1 MKQRGFTLIELLV
14 VIAIIAILAA
24 ILFPVFAQARR
35 AALASHCQSNLKQI
49 GTSLNMYTQDYEET
63 YPTNRAA
70 AAAAGTA
77 PSAQA
82 LIPAPG
88 SIDNPTF
95 YTFVIGLEKY
105 IQKTQGNKTA
115 SVWKCPASS
124 GIYYPK
130 TDGTAPNATTDE
142 SRVCYGMNYYL
153 LEESEGG
160 VRNPAQTL
168 AFRELG
174 LSGQSYAVP
183 STPPAGGAAPTAV
196 PNGTFLPSAST
207 IGGTRANKKPHG
219 EASHVLF
226 VDGHV
231 EKFKNEEML
240 DANIRNNIQP
250 NPSATR
256 WALCR
261 GGNQSQPLIWIT
273 P

>member
-63 YPTNRAA
+63 YPTNRSAA
-70 AAAAGTA
+70 AAVGT
-77 PSAQA
+77 PPITQA
-82 LIPAPG
+82 LIPAPPN
-88 SIDNPTF
+88 IDAPLFVT
-95 YTFVIGLEKY
+95 YVIGLEKY

-115 SVWKCPASS
+115 SVWKCPATN
-124 GIYYPK
+124 GIYWPTTNGVVNAQ
-130 TDGTAPNATTDE
+130 TDD
-142 SRVCYGMNYYL
+142 SRVSYAINYYI

-174 LSGQSYAVP
+174 LQGQSYAVP
-183 STPPAGGAAPTAV
+183 ATLPAGGAAPTGK
-196 PNGTFLPSAST
+196 PNGTFLPSTST
-207 IGGTRANKKPHG
+207 LGNARANKKPHG
-219 EASHVLF
+219 EASHILF

-231 EKFKNEEML
+231 EKFKNDEML
-240 DANIRNNIQP
+240 DANILNNILP

-261 GGNQSQPLIWIT
+261 GANNTQPICWIT